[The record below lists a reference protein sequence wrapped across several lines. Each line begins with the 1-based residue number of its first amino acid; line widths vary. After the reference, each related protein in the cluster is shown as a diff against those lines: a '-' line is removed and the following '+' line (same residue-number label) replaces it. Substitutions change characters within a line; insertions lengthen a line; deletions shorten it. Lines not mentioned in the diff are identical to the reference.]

1 MAQLIEFSDVA
12 QGHKPAIPDE
22 DKDYVY
28 ELIKEAVVEL
38 EVVVGDLGQW
48 IAAAKTPEARER
60 RETRVKTVLKRM
72 VRRVLRNPEGYL
84 SESDGDY
91 SYSRARDEGQLGDI
105 VVTGRDRR
113 TLGLGGGIRPGSIRV
128 GLPADSPRNQT
139 SQYRPR
145 GYR

>member
-12 QGHKPAIPDE
+12 KGHKPAIPDE

-28 ELIKEAVVEL
+28 ELIDEAVVEL
-38 EVVVGDLGQW
+38 EVVVGDLDRW
-48 IAAAKTPEARER
+48 IAAAKTDALRAK
-60 RETRVKTVLKRM
+60 RETKVKTVLKRM

-91 SYSRARDEGQLGDI
+91 SYSRARDDGQLGDV
-105 VVTGRDRR
+105 VVTAKDRR
-113 TLGLGGGIRPGSIRV
+113 TLGLGGSIRPGTIRV

-139 SQYRPR
+139 SQYRGR
-145 GYR
+145 R